1 MKSTFG
7 KLLIAA
13 VIAVTAAVVIPV
25 TAKAATEKKGDYT
38 VSDDGQETSIMAYH
52 GTAFLNFESVKTYAN
67 GTVRKDKFKYYLQSP
82 TSFYDI
88 PGIYNAN
95 VLGTNCKTMV
105 PQGIC
110 MMDGLT
116 LISAYDSGEKGK
128 AKCNSVIYILN
139 SDGLLATLVLP
150 NKIHAGGLIYDGTN
164 VWITNGSTNYAK
176 SEEIAEADK
185 HVYYYSKKQI
195 TGAVYYCQAGGY
207 LSARIDIQSQKKSI
221 DVDAAYCTY
230 YDGRLWF
237 GNFSSTGTSM
247 IYAYNVS
254 YNSSN
259 VPSLSK
265 AGDMEA
271 PRATQGIAFYRYGGK
286 TYLIVSTSYGRNK
299 EATDKFTNKLIVYK
313 PTDYDK
319 WNNAGAVMG
328 DYHKGARLK
337 DITIPYMSENVYAN
351 NTLMYIIFE
360 SGAYKYDGR
369 EEDAQKGNDDKADN
383 LGRVPKEIVCDKYC
397 ALDFYKVAIE

>member
-7 KLLIAA
+7 KLLIAT

-95 VLGTNCKTMV
+95 VLGSNCKTMV

-164 VWITNGSTNYAK
+164 VWVTNGRTDYKGNATPSNDDRY
-176 SEEIAEADK
+176 
-185 HVYYYSKKQI
+185 VYYYSKKQI
-195 TGAVYYCQAGGY
+195 NGAVYYCKTAGY
-207 LSARIDIQSQKKSI
+207 LSARIDIQSQKKSLDI
-221 DVDAAYCTY
+221 DAAYCTY
-230 YDGRLWF
+230 YESRLWF
-237 GNFSSTGTSM
+237 GNFNSDGTSV
-247 IYAYNVS
+247 IYAYDVS
-254 YNSSN
+254 YDSHN
-259 VPSLSK
+259 VPKLVK
-265 AGDMEA
+265 VGDLEA
-271 PRATQGIAFYRYGGK
+271 PRASQGIAFYRYAGQ
-286 TYLIVSTSYGRNK
+286 TYLVVSTSYRRNVGK
-299 EATDKFTNKLIVYK
+299 DFTNKLIVYK

-319 WNNAGAVMG
+319 WNNSGASYY

-337 DITIPYMSENVYAN
+337 DLTVPYMSENVYIN
-351 NTLMYIIFE
+351 STLMYIIFE

-369 EEDAQKGNDDKADN
+369 ENKDNKTPNDK
-383 LGRVPKEIVCDKYC
+383 VCDKYC
-397 ALDFYKVAIE
+397 SLDFYKVAVE